1 MTKILK
7 FNNAIFNLDN
17 LEVIQ
22 IDYRS
27 CVGQNSHRYYLY
39 FTTIL
44 VEVILTEEEF
54 QYLTEFLKND
64 FKFHEIN
71 KDIRGAIHGI
81 DNTNHHHAF

>member
-22 IDYRS
+22 RHYTSYDGKNTYK
-27 CVGQNSHRYYLY
+27 YYLY
-39 FTTIL
+39 FTTIF
-44 VEVILTEEEF
+44 VVVILTEEEF

-71 KDIRGAIHGI
+71 KDISGAIHRI
-81 DNTNHHHAF
+81 DNPNHRREF